1 MGGAGRGGD
10 GSFAEDGC
18 YFLSP
23 SWSLGAGA
31 ARHMPRLEMRNW
43 QREIE
48 DSGHKMT
55 RKMQVFPEKK
65 EKKRK
70 KTSGREDRRYLLCWF
85 TSRSSEFLRKK
96 KRKSG
101 KVLPAGGMSD
111 REAAEQRAGSDVT
124 GGRGKKHPK
133 KDIKGGNKG
142 FRIHHDRPS
151 GP

>member
-1 MGGAGRGGD
+1 
-10 GSFAEDGC
+10 
-18 YFLSP
+18 
-23 SWSLGAGA
+23 
-31 ARHMPRLEMRNW
+31 MPRLEMRNW

-96 KRKSG
+96 KRKKWKSSASWRDERQGGSG
-101 KVLPAGGMSD
+101 AKS
-111 REAAEQRAGSDVT
+111 R
-124 GGRGKKHPK
+124 K
-133 KDIKGGNKG
+133 
-142 FRIHHDRPS
+142 
-151 GP
+151 